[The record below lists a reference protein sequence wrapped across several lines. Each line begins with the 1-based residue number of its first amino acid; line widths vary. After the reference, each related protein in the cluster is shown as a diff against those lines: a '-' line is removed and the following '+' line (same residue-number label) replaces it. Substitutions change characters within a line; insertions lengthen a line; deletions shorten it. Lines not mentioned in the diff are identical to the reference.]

1 MSHLEIAL
9 AVVASLRAS
18 AGKGQ
23 LQGRCKRARAASQ
36 SKLDI
41 IKPSFVWPSMAP
53 SCRKHPRVAPGA
65 VIKAIFFACALLCA
79 PSSVLSGE
87 AFPCD
92 LFFET
97 SSDFSDGSSKVI
109 SFDNFHSDPSLNYP
123 QAMQCAV
130 TFFCLNT
137 STACGCSDASQ
148 PMFSFDVPLQFSAV
162 DDLQA
167 GLQSGDVVQRIS
179 RRARSLSS
187 RLHRRPSCRA
197 ARTTRQRLRPRS
209 MPRTRLKGACVQ

>member
-1 MSHLEIAL
+1 MFGPRWLL
-9 AVVASLRAS
+9 
-18 AGKGQ
+18 
-23 LQGRCKRARAASQ
+23 RAASIRVLHPARLL
-36 SKLDI
+36 KLF
-41 IKPSFVWPSMAP
+41 SSRAHC
-53 SCRKHPRVAPGA
+53 SAHPCSPGRLFRA
-65 VIKAIFFACALLCA
+65 IYSLRPAAIFRMDLAR
-79 PSSVLSGE
+79 S
-87 AFPCD
+87 FP
-92 LFFET
+92 LTIFI
-97 SSDFSDGSSKVI
+97 V
-109 SFDNFHSDPSLNYP
+109 DPSLNYP

-148 PMFSFDVPLQFSAV
+148 PMFSFDVPLQYSAV

-179 RRARSLSS
+179 RGARSLSS